1 VALDRALL
9 GGPST
14 SPLERVKPLA
24 ALPVLTLLAVGAPE
38 AADVSPLLPSDREI
52 LQIVLED
59 FARSPDSVQYNRES
73 PHTYVAVDPLTNV
86 LNDPSYVAWHT
97 ELANSLTPRPPESA
111 VKDFLQRNRRAYS
124 TTELKLSSA
133 LRIQTSKD
141 AHEDSWFDKPD
152 VRTFVRLEAP
162 GYSSDGQLALVW
174 FNFRWSIHDAR
185 GLFILRRSGSSWVIV
200 AHRVDYYV

>member
-1 VALDRALL
+1 MALDRALL

-73 PHTYVAVDPLTNV
+73 PHTYVAVDADST
-86 LNDPSYVAWHT
+86 ACR
-97 ELANSLTPRPPESA
+97 ARIPRDVGPVFHGKPGHRST
-111 VKDFLQRNRRAYS
+111 VSRA
-124 TTELKLSSA
+124 
-133 LRIQTSKD
+133 
-141 AHEDSWFDKPD
+141 
-152 VRTFVRLEAP
+152 
-162 GYSSDGQLALVW
+162 G
-174 FNFRWSIHDAR
+174 
-185 GLFILRRSGSSWVIV
+185 
-200 AHRVDYYV
+200 